1 MILLKKTAY
10 DKLVTKVNKID
21 TTGFVLK
28 TKYDTKISDLEKRVK
43 HAEKKIP
50 NTCGLVNKQI
60 LILK

>member
-28 TKYDTKISDLEKRVK
+28 TKYDTKISDLEKRIK

-50 NTCGLVNKQI
+50 NTRGLVNKQI